1 MISCSRISYQRILR
15 SLVPVFKGKG
25 NPLNPNFYRGIKLLE
40 HTFKLYKKVM
50 DRRVCEVVDIDK
62 MQNGFMSVS
71 GTVDAVFVLRRLQS
85 QIQSQ
90 KKRSRF
96 LYSLT

>member
-25 NPLNPNFYRGIKLLE
+25 DPLNPIFYRGIKLLE
-40 HTFKLYKKVM
+40 HTFKLYKKDMVG
-50 DRRVCEVVDIDK
+50 RVCEVVNIDK
-62 MQNGFMSVS
+62 MHNGFMSGS
-71 GTVDAVFVLRRLQS
+71 GTVDTVFVLRRLQS

-90 KKRSRF
+90 IKRTSF